1 MAAIL
6 YDISYEICALIFLS
20 VVAVHFFSEYRFP
33 SITNNIFK
41 VILWSTFFY
50 TILDI
55 ITAYTISYNDRF
67 SFSLNL
73 ILNQLYFW
81 FLTFLAPLMYLLI
94 LSLTDK
100 LTKKNRIF
108 IGISFLPWMVLLVI
122 WVLNPIRGGFF
133 TFDIYDNYI
142 HGPYYYYI
150 FIVSAFYLCLAL
162 CMTVIN
168 RKVIQRKQFVAIL
181 MFSVF
186 FFVALSI
193 QYYNPSLLLSGMAAC
208 LAVVMVYLTLQN
220 PADMLDD
227 LTGCLNRTALLRFI
241 KERIKKNTSLN
252 AIIVSLDDLPE
263 INKLFGMDTG
273 NEVLFNFAK
282 FLKGI
287 SKKAFVFRLMGDTF
301 IIATDKQ
308 KECFEIKD
316 IISEKLKNS
325 SFTED
330 ISIKMSATLCYTR
343 NVKCPSQESDA
354 MLVLLE
360 GLQASKSKGK
370 GSVFEISQTFADS
383 IIFSF
388 DMRSILKDTL
398 EKQDLQIWLQP
409 IFSPA
414 TGKIIGAEALSR
426 ILHPEK
432 GILSPADFIPLAEKT
447 GMITEISRQV
457 LEKICSFI
465 KEHDPFK
472 YENFECISMN
482 LSVADIM
489 QNDFPVKVN
498 DCIEKHDLVPGS
510 VMFEITET
518 AAALGSETLKNNMEK
533 LCENNHE
540 FAIDDFGTGYSNL
553 STLTNLPFMILK
565 TDRSVMPDDLSDKR
579 QTSLFMKMIGFF
591 KGVGLDVIVEGV
603 ETKEQHDLLL
613 RLGVKYAQGFY
624 YARPMPMDKFAKLIK
639 TVNS

>member
-1 MAAIL
+1 MAVIL

-33 SITNNIFK
+33 SITNLIFK
-41 VILWSTFFY
+41 IILGATFFY
-50 TILDI
+50 TLLDI
-55 ITAYTISYNDRF
+55 ATAYTISYNDRF
-67 SFSLNL
+67 SFLLNL
-73 ILNQLYFW
+73 MLNQLF
-81 FLTFLAPLMYLLI
+81 FMLLIFLAPLIYLFI

-100 LTKKNRIF
+100 LTKKNRVF
-108 IGISFLPWMVLLVI
+108 IGISFLPWLALFII

-133 TFDIYDNYI
+133 TFDIYNDYI
-142 HGPYYYYI
+142 HGPFYYLI
-150 FIVSAFYLCLAL
+150 FIISAFYLCLAL

-168 RKVIQRKQFVAIL
+168 RKVIQKKQFVAIF

-241 KERIKKNTSLN
+241 KERMKKKACCN

-316 IISEKLKNS
+316 IISGKLKTS

-330 ISIKMSATLCYTR
+330 INIKISATLCYTR
-343 NVKCPSQESDA
+343 NVRCPAQESDV
-354 MLVLLE
+354 MLILLE
-360 GLQASKSKGK
+360 GLQAAKSKGK
-370 GSVFEISQTFADS
+370 GSVFEISQAFADS
-383 IIFSF
+383 VIFSF
-388 DMRSILKDTL
+388 DMRSILKETL

-432 GILSPADFIPLAEKT
+432 GIISPADFIPLAEKT

-465 KEHDPFK
+465 KEHEPFR
-472 YENFECISMN
+472 YEGFECISMN
-482 LSVADIM
+482 LSAADIM

-510 VMFEITET
+510 VIFEITET
-518 AAALGSETLKNNMEK
+518 AAALGSDTLKNNMEK
-533 LCENNHE
+533 LCEKNHE

-553 STLTNLPFMILK
+553 STLTNLPFLILK

-579 QTSLFMKMIGFF
+579 QTSVFMKLIDLF

-624 YARPMPMDKFAKLIK
+624 YARPMPMDEFAKFIK